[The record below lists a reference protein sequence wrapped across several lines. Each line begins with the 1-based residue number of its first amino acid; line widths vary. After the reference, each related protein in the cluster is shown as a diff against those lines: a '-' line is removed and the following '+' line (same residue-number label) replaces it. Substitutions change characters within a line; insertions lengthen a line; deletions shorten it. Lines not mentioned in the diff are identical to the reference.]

1 MTKNQQETP
10 LTLDEKKELEEI
22 IDDFFKLKEDDGS
35 DKPQGTEFLSF
46 QKKCTSSN
54 NSFFAIITKCNT
66 TIIGRI
72 QIFLTRLYQLLQK
85 NENSHRTVLNPYHFA
100 QFFSDKGRLKKLES
114 CSAFKN
120 LTFKNIQSA
129 VDFLCG
135 KNNDSCT
142 KLTGV
147 NKKLVDA
154 MKLLFPNERSIE
166 LRSIELD
173 GSQQDV
179 IDKAKEISA
188 EDTQNSTSTTKL
200 PDVIDKLVS
209 KIKEKGRTDILNFV
223 ILHMNNY
230 INQTMDSSDLIK
242 KLEVFLTVLSQD
254 GGSRYVRR
262 NKRKTKKEIKN
273 KYKRSKKHHHRTKRH
288 TKRHRK
294 TKRHMKRHRNT
305 KRY

>member
-1 MTKNQQETP
+1 
-10 LTLDEKKELEEI
+10 
-22 IDDFFKLKEDDGS
+22 
-35 DKPQGTEFLSF
+35 
-46 QKKCTSSN
+46 
-54 NSFFAIITKCNT
+54 
-66 TIIGRI
+66 
-72 QIFLTRLYQLLQK
+72 
-85 NENSHRTVLNPYHFA
+85 
-100 QFFSDKGRLKKLES
+100 
-114 CSAFKN
+114 
-120 LTFKNIQSA
+120 
-129 VDFLCG
+129 
-135 KNNDSCT
+135 
-142 KLTGV
+142 
-147 NKKLVDA
+147 

-173 GSQQDV
+173 DSQQDV
-179 IDKAKEISA
+179 INTAKKKAA
-188 EDTQNSTSTTKL
+188 ADTQNSTSNTKL

-230 INQTMDSSDLIK
+230 INGSITYDEL
-242 KLEVFLTVLSQD
+242 LTRLNGYLDVLSQD